1 MPQLGT
7 GIVHFFAGITIRQ
20 IDEFDQ
26 GSVVR
31 ENTLVLCDLTDLAMV
46 AFHHIG
52 RINELPDGLGILK
65 ELAQA
70 IPVVTP

>member
-1 MPQLGT
+1 MS
-7 GIVHFFAGITIRQ
+7 VAIRQ

-26 GSVVR
+26 GRVVR

-46 AFHHIG
+46 AFHRIG

-70 IPVVTP
+70 AQLSRHD